1 MQHLN
6 MQHHNKKTFKVTRAI
21 LETICEFGNEP
32 NSKCNHVRFIY
43 ALPTNLGRNK
53 AIKKDI

>member
-1 MQHLN
+1 MQHR
-6 MQHHNKKTFKVTRAI
+6 NKKTFKVTRAI